1 MGIVSGISK
10 VVTYI
15 PKAVKYGYRG
25 VKASPYIIFG
35 KGADAF
41 VKAAGSVSK
50 AADESWLTA
59 AKKAIKAGGKAVE
72 ATKGKGNIFVEGW
85 KALKS
90 MPRTIALY
98 AKKGGVEAGLKGSN
112 KILGNIK
119 GAFKGLGKKMPLI
132 GNLMLVGFELPN
144 IFKAVKEQ
152 GIGQGIAEVGKA
164 GARLT
169 GASLGAAIGSA
180 VLPGLGSLIGWVA
193 GEWLVSKVV
202 GKSYSEKVAEKEEK
216 AKEDMERLAEL
227 QQAQQQSQV
236 QQTAPQTSNISMQ
249 GGMTYPQNNS
259 VTNPFNSFN
268 LNQYSNPYANDIMM
282 QQINFDQLA

>member
-1 MGIVSGISK
+1 MSLVSGIGK
-10 VVTYI
+10 VLTTYL

-35 KGADAF
+35 KGADEF
-41 VKAAGSVSK
+41 VRAAGTVSK
-50 AADESWLTA
+50 AANESWITA
-59 AKKAIKAGGKAVE
+59 AMKAIKAGGKAVE
-72 ATKGKGNIFVEGW
+72 ATKKGNIFVEGW

-90 MPRTIALY
+90 TPRTIALY

-119 GAFKGLGKKMPLI
+119 GVFKGLGKKMPLI

-144 IFKAVKEQ
+144 IIKAVKEQ
-152 GIGQGIAEVGKA
+152 GIGQGLVEVGKA

-180 VLPGLGSLIGWVA
+180 ICPGIGSLVGWVA
-193 GEWLVSKVV
+193 GEWIVNKFI
-202 GKSYSEKVAEKEEK
+202 GKSYSGKIAENEEK
-216 AKEDMERLAEL
+216 AKEEMERLAEL
-227 QQAQQQSQV
+227 QQAQQQTQV

-249 GGMTYPQNNS
+249 GGTTYPQYNTT
-259 VTNPFNSFN
+259 TNPFNSFN

-282 QQINFDQLA
+282 QQINFDKLA